1 MLPSLN
7 KMTLKE
13 KILQICLNAIPI
25 VVMIAIIP
33 VFKNDY
39 VLAGIY
45 VLIIAISFVIKY
57 KKKDYL
63 FLSCGFI
70 IMMISEFY
78 FISTGVETF
87 NRDSLF
93 GAMPI
98 WLPVL
103 WAYGFVAMKRVI
115 VILDK

>member
-1 MLPSLN
+1 M
-7 KMTLKE
+7 KIKE
-13 KILQICLNAIPI
+13 KVWRIFLNAIPI
-25 VVMIAIIP
+25 ILMIALIP

-39 VLAGIY
+39 VLTSVYII
-45 VLIIAISFVIKY
+45 IIAIAFIIKY
-57 KKKDYL
+57 RKKDYL
-63 FLSCGFI
+63 FFIFGFV

-87 NRDSLF
+87 KRNSLF
-93 GAMPI
+93 GAMPL

-103 WAYGFVAMKRVI
+103 WAYGFVAIKRSI